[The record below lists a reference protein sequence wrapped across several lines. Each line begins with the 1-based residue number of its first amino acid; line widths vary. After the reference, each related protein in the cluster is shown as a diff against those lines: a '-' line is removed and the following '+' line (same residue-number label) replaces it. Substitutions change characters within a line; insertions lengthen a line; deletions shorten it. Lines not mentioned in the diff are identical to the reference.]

1 MRKGFCATVL
11 LLGLYLGLHNGYLA
25 LWDSGKDVPERIFP
39 FWADLYPK
47 IDQHA
52 LEKGI
57 PIKDE
62 DALKKLLEDFLS

>member
-1 MRKGFCATVL
+1 MRKWLLTTVL

-25 LWDSGKDVPERIFP
+25 LWRSGCPEPEKVFP
-39 FWADLYPK
+39 FKVALYPK
-47 IDQHA
+47 IDQSA

-57 PIKDE
+57 PIDDE